1 MSKEN
6 ITARKTNIEIK
17 AKLPCEKSP
26 IEQLEIMEEYTR
38 VHKETAN
45 LSKEERELACQR
57 VIFPKM
63 FRNLM
68 EDDLF
73 IGRFDALPIGFG
85 SVTSLGGVAHYCHN
99 YNLNKV
105 RDQLETEEQKQRVDE
120 LVTYWETED
129 VKTKFMR
136 DYTDGVVNTMANTI
150 NWTYA
155 PVSSLTRISGMMLDY
170 NKLMDNGISGLKAEI
185 EKELVKDPEN
195 KFHLCSLEA
204 LDLFT
209 ECCDYLMNKLE
220 NDLDNYSE
228 ERKKEVQTII
238 DSLQVIRT
246 ERPKSFHQAM
256 QLFWLYATMASVI
269 NYGRM
274 DDVLGEYLQNDL
286 DSGVIT
292 YEQAKRYVKNLW
304 TMIENKRTTVN
315 GRVIVGGR
323 GRRNPKAADTF
334 TRIALEVCHEC
345 RYVEPQFTLRLYED
359 TPQDIFDKAMEC
371 LADGATYPTL
381 YNGAVH
387 VPGLMN
393 CMHVNEKEAEQY
405 APFGCGEMNLVGMT
419 VGTPNSVINLSKT
432 LNIAMNAGVDPFD
445 NVYKAGE
452 HKVRPIEEL
461 NTFEELFEEFGKLTD
476 YYVDLCVD
484 AQINSYKN
492 LNAEVSF
499 LYNSILMDNC
509 IERGK
514 ALLDGGAKYLGGCC
528 EIFGNI
534 NCSDSLYAIK
544 KLVFDDKKYT
554 LKEVNDAVVN
564 NFKDNEVMRKE
575 MIKCKKYG
583 NDEDDVDEMANR
595 VYERVAK
602 RIWEQGVVKGLHYY
616 GIVIINNQTNT
627 DWGLHTAATPD
638 GRTFAMYLNPSN
650 NPQGGADKNGPT
662 AMLNSL
668 AKFDAKYHV
677 GSVQNIKFQK
687 SFFKEN
693 MDKIKML
700 IKAYFKK
707 GGCQV
712 MVTVVDKH
720 ALEDA
725 MVHPEKYPNL
735 IVRVS
740 GFSAVFV
747 NLDRAVQEELLS
759 RTLYEGI

>member
-1 MSKEN
+1 MSKMN
-6 ITARKTNIEIK
+6 ITSRKTNIEIK
-17 AKLPCEKSP
+17 SKLPCEKP
-26 IEQLEIMEEYTR
+26 LLEQLEVMEEYTK

-45 LSKEERELACQR
+45 LSKEEREIACQS
-57 VIFPKM
+57 VLFPRM
-63 FRNLM
+63 FRKLM
-68 EDDLF
+68 NEDLF
-73 IGRFDALPIGFG
+73 VGRYDALPIGFG

-99 YNLNKV
+99 YNLNKF
-105 RDQLETEEQKQRVDE
+105 REQLETEDLKQRVDV
-120 LVTYWETED
+120 LANYWEAED
-129 VKTKFMR
+129 VKTKFMH

-170 NKLMDNGISGLKAEI
+170 NKLMDKGIVGLKKEI
-185 EKELVKDPEN
+185 NDQLTIDVDNQFYK
-195 KFHLCSLEA
+195 CSIKA

-209 ECCDYLMNKLE
+209 VCCDDLKEKLE
-220 NDLDNYSE
+220 NELESYSDP
-228 ERKKEVQTII
+228 RKKEIQTII
-238 DSLQVIRT
+238 DSLGLIRT
-246 ERPKSFHQAM
+246 EPPKSFHQAM
-256 QLFWLYATMASVI
+256 QLFWLYATFAGVI

-286 DSGVIT
+286 DKQVIS
-292 YEQAKRYVKNLW
+292 YEQAKAYVKNLW

-315 GRVIVGGR
+315 GRIIVGGR

-359 TPQDIFDKAMEC
+359 TPKDIFDKAMEC

-381 YNGAVH
+381 YNDVVH

-393 CMHVNEKEAEQY
+393 CMRVSEKEAEQY

-419 VGTPNSVINLSKT
+419 VGTPNSVINLAKT

-445 NVYKAGE
+445 NVYKAGS
-452 HKVRPIEEL
+452 HKVKSL
-461 NTFEELFEEFGKLTD
+461 NEIKTFEELFEEFGKLMD
-476 YYVDLCVD
+476 YYVDLCVE

-499 LYNSILMDNC
+499 LYNSILMNNC
-509 IERGK
+509 VTKGK
-514 ALLDGGAKYLGGCC
+514 ALLDGGVKYLGGSC

-554 LKEVNDAVVN
+554 LKEINDALLN
-564 NFKDNEVMRKE
+564 NFKDQEKMRKE
-575 MIKCKKYG
+575 LINCKKYG
-583 NDEDDVDEMANR
+583 NDEDDVDEIANR

-602 RIWEQGVVKGLHYY
+602 RIWQQGVEQGLDYY

-638 GRTFAMYLNPSN
+638 GRTFGMYLNPSN

-668 AKFDAKYHV
+668 TKFDAKYHV

-687 SFFKEN
+687 TFFKEN

-700 IKAYFKK
+700 IKTYFKK

-712 MVTVVDKH
+712 MITVVDKY

-725 MVHPEKYPNL
+725 MIHPEKYPNL

-759 RTLYEGI
+759 RTLYEGF